1 MGTIK
6 GICISHIRG
15 IQKSEVA
22 EADLKVDW
30 GIVGDAHAGNWHRQ
44 VSLLSYEKIQEF
56 KEKGAEIV
64 PGAFGENLIV
74 EGYDFRNLPVGSRLA
89 IGEAELE
96 ITQIGKECHNH
107 CEIYKAMG
115 DCIMP
120 REGVFA
126 KVIKSGHITLGDT
139 ITLLPDNPDRLLTAA
154 VITLSD
160 KGAAGL
166 REDKSGPIIV
176 DELKREGYEIIET
189 LILPDELSLIK
200 KNLIRLSDQRQVNL
214 IITTGGT
221 GFSERDCTPEATMA
235 VATRN
240 APGIA
245 EAIRAGSM
253 QITRRAML
261 SREASVIRNKT
272 LIVNLPGSPKAVK
285 ESLGFVI
292 DQLEHGIRIL
302 TGRDSE
308 CARK

>member
-120 REGVFA
+120 RDGVFA

-139 ITLLPDNPDRLLTAA
+139 ITLLPDNPDRPLTAA

-292 DQLEHGIRIL
+292 D
-302 TGRDSE
+302 
-308 CARK
+308 